1 MPALMA
7 IAIDPG
13 PHVVNLGL
21 LTVEQRKRL
30 KAELDARG
38 WVPNGAPEAGL
49 GGASTSDAAGAAW
62 VMAGASF
69 LVIAFIAGIAFWR
82 RRSSS

>member
-1 MPALMA
+1 MPVLLA
-7 IAIDPG
+7 IAITPG
-13 PHVVNLGL
+13 HHVVRLGL
-21 LTVEQRKRL
+21 LTVEQRMRL

-38 WVPNGAPEAGL
+38 WIPRGAPAAGL
-49 GGASTSDAAGAAW
+49 GGASTSDGASAAW

-69 LVIAFIAGIAFWR
+69 LALSFLASIAFWR

>member
-1 MPALMA
+1 MPAVMA
-7 IAIDPG
+7 VAIDPG
-13 PHVVNLGL
+13 PHVVNLGML
-21 LTVEQRKRL
+21 SVAQRKRL

-38 WVPNGAPEAGL
+38 WIPEGAPAAGF
-49 GGASTSDAAGAAW
+49 GGASTSDGANERW

-69 LVIAFIAGIAFWR
+69 LAVSFLAGIAFWR

>member
-1 MPALMA
+1 MA
-7 IAIDPG
+7 VAIDPG

-21 LTVEQRKRL
+21 LTVAERKRL

-38 WVPNGAPEAGL
+38 WIPAGAPPAGF
-49 GGASTSDAAGAAW
+49 GGASTSDGPDERW
-62 VMAGASF
+62 VMAGASLLALSF
-69 LVIAFIAGIAFWR
+69 LAGIAFWR

>member
-1 MPALMA
+1 MA
-7 IAIDPG
+7 VAIDPG

-21 LTVEQRKRL
+21 LSVSQRKRL
-30 KAELDARG
+30 EAELDAAE
-38 WVPNGAPEAGL
+38 VPVGAPPAGF
-49 GGASTSDAAGAAW
+49 GGASASDGANERW

-69 LVIAFIAGIAFWR
+69 LAVSFLAGIAFWR

>member
-1 MPALMA
+1 MA

-38 WVPNGAPEAGL
+38 WVPKGAPEAGL
-49 GGASTSDAAGAAW
+49 GGASTSDAASAAW
-62 VMAGASF
+62 VMAGAAF
-69 LVIAFIAGIAFWR
+69 LAIAFLASIAFWR
-82 RRSSS
+82 RRRSS

>member
-1 MPALMA
+1 MA

-13 PHVVNLGL
+13 HLVVKLGRL
-21 LTVEQRKRL
+21 SVAQRKQL

-38 WVPNGAPEAGL
+38 WIPRGAPAAGF
-49 GGASTSDAAGAAW
+49 GGASTSDRADELW

-69 LVIAFIAGIAFWR
+69 LAVSFLAGIGLWR
-82 RRSSS
+82 RRGSV